1 MECGEKSVGK
11 KWGFGRKCGGKK
23 TKGKRWKSG
32 KKVEEKSE
40 FWGRKNPLRKMGKI
54 LENGGI
60 QGKIKCWKREGE
72 KWEKRGKNEEKKS
85 GM

>member
-1 MECGEKSVGK
+1 MWGK
-11 KWGFGRKCGGKK
+11 KCREKMGIWEKMWEKK

-72 KWEKRGKNEEKKS
+72 KWGKTWKKWEKKG